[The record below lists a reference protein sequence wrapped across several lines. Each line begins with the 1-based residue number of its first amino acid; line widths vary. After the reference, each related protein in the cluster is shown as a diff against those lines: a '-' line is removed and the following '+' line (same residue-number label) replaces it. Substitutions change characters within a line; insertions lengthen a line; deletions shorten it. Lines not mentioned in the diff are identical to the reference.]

1 MRPPSRGPAGILPN
15 ELMAHAA
22 PNQPPPDGE
31 VLANRRRLAI
41 GQLIVLI
48 AGGVL
53 FLLGAILLIASLTSR
68 NQSAPSIVTTA
79 GPTTAVSTADNTVAQ
94 TGGAVASAPAA
105 PVGARPQQGGA
116 AATFAVAPPELSS
129 PGWIQNFRA
138 SHLWSGPASDGA
150 DLGELPQWTYLQFS
164 GEFVNDRAKVLDPGD
179 GSRRPSRTGWLS
191 SGDMGPAG
199 APPVLWY
206 MGIGQSERGL
216 TGTPKRISEDWPAQ
230 ISGQGAVIM
239 DAQTGAVLFGK
250 NARRRVAMASCT
262 KMLTA
267 IVALE
272 RGRLDDRVTVDVD
285 GLKMAIEMEST
296 VMGLSPGETVT
307 LETLLYGLMLPSGN
321 DAAVAIAKHIAGS
334 EGAFVELMNAKAREL
349 GLEDTQIMNPHG
361 LDAKGHFSS
370 PFDLASLARYGMRNP
385 MFAKLVGA
393 KEYSGDGYQ
402 LFNSNRLLW
411 NYPGADGVKPG
422 FTDDAGSALVAS
434 ATRDGH
440 RVISAVIKANS
451 AAIDSVPLLDWAFKS
466 YSW

>member
-1 MRPPSRGPAGILPN
+1 MRPLSIVSVGILPN
-15 ELMAHAA
+15 VNMAYAGSK
-22 PNQPPPDGE
+22 QPPPDGE
-31 VLANRRRLAI
+31 VLANRRRLTI
-41 GQLIVLI
+41 GQLIIPI
-48 AGGVL
+48 AGGVM
-53 FLLGAILLIASLTSR
+53 FLVGAILLIASLTPR
-68 NQSAPSIVTTA
+68 NQSAPSIVSTA
-79 GPTTAVSTADNTVAQ
+79 GPTTAVSTLVNTVAPS
-94 TGGAVASAPAA
+94 GGAVASAPAA

-138 SHLWSGPASDGA
+138 THLWSGPASDGV

-164 GEFVNDRAKVLDPGD
+164 GESVNGRTKVLDPGD
-179 GSRRPSRTGWLS
+179 GSRRPSRAGWLNS
-191 SGDMGPAG
+191 DAVGPAG
-199 APPVLWY
+199 APPVEWY

-349 GLEDTQIMNPHG
+349 GLEDTQIMNSHG

-370 PFDLASLARYGMRNP
+370 PFDLASIARYGMRNP

-402 LFNSNRLLW
+402 FFNSNRLLW